1 VADLSVEICDLKF
14 ENPVLPAAGPTVWDG
29 QAMLRCVE
37 GGAGGIVA
45 KTISTTAAQVPQP
58 CMAEYGKG
66 SMLNTELWSEYPPE
80 QYIEHEYTLA
90 KQAGVPLIVS
100 LGYTADQIA
109 ELAPRVRPFADALE
123 LSTHYIGDDP
133 QPMVD
138 AIRAAKD
145 AAAVPVFVKFSP
157 FRDVQCAA
165 EAAQRAG
172 ADGIV
177 AVNSYGPSFGID
189 IETGMPLMGSREGYG
204 WLSGQAV
211 KAIAVRCV
219 YDIAR
224 TVDLPIFGV
233 GGIGRGEDAIEFLMA
248 GASAVQVCTAAIL
261 RGPQIY
267 GRIARQMDKWLDAHG
282 YASLRDVQGL
292 TLRKVRQ
299 RALRTDHVP
308 PELDVDACI
317 GCAICPTSC
326 VYGALEMVG
335 QPKTSTYKV
344 KLNPELCW
352 GCGICAT
359 RCPTRALTILGVS
372 A

>member
-1 VADLSVEICDLKF
+1 MADLSVEICGLKF
-14 ENPVLPAAGPTVWDG
+14 ETPVLPAAGPTVWDG
-29 QAMLRCVE
+29 RAMLRCVQ
-37 GGAGGIVA
+37 GGAGGIVS

-58 CMAEYGKG
+58 CMAEYSKG

-80 QYIEHEYTLA
+80 QYIEHEYPIA
-90 KQAGVPLIVS
+90 RQAPVPLIIS

-145 AAAVPVFVKFSP
+145 AVDVPVLVKFSP
-157 FRDVQCAA
+157 FRAMQRAA
-165 EAAQRAG
+165 EAAQKAG

-189 IETGMPLMGSREGYG
+189 IETGLPLMGSREGYG
-204 WLSGQAV
+204 WLSGQAI
-211 KAIAVRCV
+211 KAIALRCV

-233 GGIGRGEDAIEFLMA
+233 GGISRGKDAIEFLMA

-261 RGPQIY
+261 RGPQVH
-267 GRIARQMDKWLDAHG
+267 GRIARQMDKWLDDHG
-282 YASLRDVQGL
+282 YASVCDVQGL
-292 TLRKVRQ
+292 TLRKVRE
-299 RALRTDHVP
+299 RTFRTTHVL

-317 GCAICPTSC
+317 GCAICPISC

-335 QPKTSTYKV
+335 QPKTPTYKV
-344 KLNPELCW
+344 KLNADLCW

-359 RCPTRALTILGVS
+359 RCPTRALTMLGVS

>member
-1 VADLSVEICDLKF
+1 MADLSVEICGLKF
-14 ENPVLPAAGPTVWDG
+14 DNPILPAAGPTVWDG
-29 QAMLRCVE
+29 RAMLRCVA
-37 GGAGGIVA
+37 GGAGGIVS

-66 SMLNTELWSEYPPE
+66 AMLNTELWAEYPPE
-80 QYIEHEYTLA
+80 QYIEHEYPLA
-90 KQAGVPLIVS
+90 RQAGVPLIVS

-133 QPMVD
+133 QPMID

-145 AAAVPVFVKFSP
+145 AVDVPVLVKFSP
-157 FRDVQCAA
+157 FRDVQRAA
-165 EAAQRAG
+165 EAAQKAG

-189 IETGMPLMGSREGYG
+189 IETGLPLMGSREGYG
-204 WLSGQAV
+204 WLSGQAI
-211 KAIAVRCV
+211 KAIALRCV

-224 TVDLPIFGV
+224 TIDLPIFGV
-233 GGIGRGEDAIEFLMA
+233 GGVSRGEDAVEFLMA

-261 RGPQIY
+261 RGPQVY
-267 GRIARQMDKWLDAHG
+267 GRIARQLDQWLDAHG
-282 YASLRDVQGL
+282 YASVRDVQGL
-292 TLRKVRQ
+292 TLRQVRE
-299 RALRTDHVP
+299 RPFRTSHIP
-308 PELDVDACI
+308 PNLDVDACV
-317 GCAICPTSC
+317 GCAVCPTSC

-335 QPKTSTYKV
+335 QPKTPTHKV
-344 KLNPELCW
+344 RLLPDLCW
-352 GCGICAT
+352 GCGLCAT
-359 RCPTRALTILGVS
+359 RCPTRALTMPGVS

>member
-1 VADLSVEICDLKF
+1 MADLSVEICGLKF

-37 GGAGGIVA
+37 GGAGGIVT

-80 QYIEHEYTLA
+80 QYIEHEYAIA

-100 LGYTADQIA
+100 LGYTAGQIA

-138 AIRAAKD
+138 AIRAAKN
-145 AAAVPVFVKFSP
+145 AADVPVLVKFSP
-157 FRDVQCAA
+157 FRDVQRAA
-165 EAAQRAG
+165 EEAQKAG

-204 WLSGQAV
+204 WLSGQAI
-211 KAIAVRCV
+211 KAIALRCV

-233 GGIGRGEDAIEFLMA
+233 GGISRGEDALCLGPPGSGRNHLAQAIGLAVIHQARRVAYREVHTLLEEFADSTLDGERKHCVA
-248 GASAVQVCTAAIL
+248 GVHR
-261 RGPQIY
+261 RGFQEDAPGLY
-267 GRIARQMDKWLDAHG
+267 RSRIW
-282 YASLRDVQGL
+282 
-292 TLRKVRQ
+292 
-299 RALRTDHVP
+299 ALCF
-308 PELDVDACI
+308 A
-317 GCAICPTSC
+317 
-326 VYGALEMVG
+326 MV
-335 QPKTSTYKV
+335 
-344 KLNPELCW
+344 
-352 GCGICAT
+352 
-359 RCPTRALTILGVS
+359 VS
-372 A
+372 